1 MTQSLNAKSY
11 EINWRMMQHFTSL
24 ANCPL
29 LQDWRGGQRRAI
41 PPFNLHMTLFCIAYA
56 ILPLAM
62 ILAVSLRRS
71 IEKWRKAGGD
81 SDSDLPQFASGYIS
95 VFMF

>member
-1 MTQSLNAKSY
+1 
-11 EINWRMMQHFTSL
+11 MQHFTSL

-41 PPFNLHMTLFCIAYA
+41 PPLNLHMTLFCIAYA

-62 ILAVSLRRS
+62 ILAASLRRS
-71 IEKWRKAGGD
+71 IKKWRKAGGD
-81 SDSDLPQFASGYIS
+81 SDSGLLQITSVYIS